1 MSANFEE
8 IPSGAVEGDEVLV
21 SVVVNSTFEEEI
33 TTSYEWEITNKN
45 GDKINTKFLGSVS
58 NRQGKVTIPAG
69 GETLFYASFA
79 MPNSDV
85 RIQFKSF
92 V

>member
-1 MSANFEE
+1 MSANFEG
-8 IPSGAVEGDEVLV
+8 ITSGAVEGDEVLV
-21 SVVVNSTFEEEI
+21 SVVVHSTFEEEI

-69 GETLFYASFA
+69 GDIILCKLYNA
-79 MPNSDV
+79 
-85 RIQFKSF
+85 K
-92 V
+92 